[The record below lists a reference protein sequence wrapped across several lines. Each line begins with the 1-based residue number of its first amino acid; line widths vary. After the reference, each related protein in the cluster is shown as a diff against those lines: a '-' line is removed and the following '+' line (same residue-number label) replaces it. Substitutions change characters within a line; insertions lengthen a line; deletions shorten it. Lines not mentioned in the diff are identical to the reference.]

1 MTPDTRP
8 ANRGRHIL
16 LAAAAAALVGLL
28 AIALLINAQ
37 RSADPDPAAVVPP
50 SSGQSSPSAAPS
62 SPESQPLASEAP
74 AEPLPS
80 PAGTSSQPPP
90 TASAP
95 SNGPSPSGAPVPS
108 TSPSTPVDEA
118 PSDELRMRL
127 VEEITGRINPKS
139 VEASQTGLIFAQ
151 NNIYRHTISVYD
163 RDFELVKTL
172 KDSIVLAAWG
182 YPEYPE
188 RVQGGPVEAAFSPD
202 GRYAYVTN
210 RSMYGPGFPRPGPLI
225 DQCSPASDI
234 DRSFVVEYDVESL
247 EKTRVFQVGSL
258 PKDLIVTPDGT
269 MLLVS
274 NWCSYDL
281 SVVDLASGEETRR
294 IDTGPYPRGIA
305 VDPTSTFA
313 YVAHLGSN
321 DIARVSLENGR
332 VRDVRNVG
340 PSPRDVLMS
349 PDGRFLYVSLD
360 QGGGVA
366 KVDIKE
372 RLVVK
377 RVATGREPRSMTMAP
392 DGLSVYVVHWGG
404 GTASKI
410 RTRDMKVLQTVQTGY
425 HPIGI
430 TYDNAT
436 RQVWVSTYPGTIRI
450 FQEE

>member
-1 MTPDTRP
+1 MRSETGP
-8 ANRGRHIL
+8 ADRRRSLL
-16 LAAAAAALVGLL
+16 LAAAAAVLVGLL
-28 AIALLINAQ
+28 AIALLINGQ
-37 RSADPDPAAVVPP
+37 RPAALDAAAVLPP
-50 SSGQSSPSAAPS
+50 SPGQPSPSALPSPLGSQSPTSEAATEPAPS
-62 SPESQPLASEAP
+62 SAA
-74 AEPLPS
+74 A
-80 PAGTSSQPPP
+80 TSS
-90 TASAP
+90 AP
-95 SNGPSPSGAPVPS
+95 GPSPSVDPAPSPSPSAPVDL
-108 TSPSTPVDEA
+108 T

-127 VEEITGRINPKS
+127 VTEITGRINPKS
-139 VEASQTGLIFAQ
+139 VEASQTGLVFAQ
-151 NNIYRHTISVYD
+151 NNIYQHTISVYD

-172 KDSIVLAAWG
+172 KDSLVLSDWG

-188 RVQGGPVEAAFSPD
+188 RVQGGPVEAAFSPG
-202 GRYAYVTN
+202 GRFAYVTN

-225 DQCSPASDI
+225 DPCSPASDI

-269 MLLVS
+269 TLLVS

-321 DIARVSLENGR
+321 DIARVNLENGR

-372 RLVVK
+372 ELVVK